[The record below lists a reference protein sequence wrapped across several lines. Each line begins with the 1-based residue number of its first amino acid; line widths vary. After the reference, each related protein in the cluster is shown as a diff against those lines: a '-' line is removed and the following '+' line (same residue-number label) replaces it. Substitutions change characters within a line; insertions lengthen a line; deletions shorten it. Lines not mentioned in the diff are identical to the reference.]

1 MWQLS
6 GPVRPTPPILSFLQM
21 RTAWGPAVFPAP
33 HSPPHARSSFSALW
47 ASLIHTQGV
56 SLSHLHTKTHH
67 TNPTRT
73 DTRPRDTQALT
84 VIWQHPRLTSPH
96 PAQPQGCAPSTHNT
110 VVSPLTSLEKETPQL
125 WSLLSHTLSIPLP
138 GPPHLLQHPA
148 PPSPPETP
156 ERRPTVSS
164 ASRRDLL
171 LGEKLVTL
179 LQLSVLKGS
188 PRRPSDGCA
197 RLGLQ
202 PDLPQEGR
210 AVAGRAGCWDLLS
223 GGSTS
228 RGSPTRHPG
237 ADHPLHGLLPT
248 ESSVLQLSKPTWGQG
263 GTQTG
268 MATPESAQAFRPT
281 ASSQPRRPRAWNLL
295 CLPDTVTLVSTRGR
309 LMSSSQTRRTVISE
323 DVRP

>member
-84 VIWQHPRLTSPH
+84 IIWQHPRLTSPH
-96 PAQPQGCAPSTHNT
+96 PAQPQGCAPFTHNT

-164 ASRRDLL
+164 ESRRDLL

-188 PRRPSDGCA
+188 PRRSSDGCT

-210 AVAGRAGCWDLLS
+210 AVAGRAGCW
-223 GGSTS
+223 GIKPAFRTCS
-228 RGSPTRHPG
+228 RGAPHQEAPPLGIQELTTLFTVFCPLSPLCCNCPNPPG
-237 ADHPLHGLLPT
+237 ARAAPKRGWPPPSPHRRSGPPPPP
-248 ESSVLQLSKPTWGQG
+248 SPG
-263 GTQTG
+263 G
-268 MATPESAQAFRPT
+268 
-281 ASSQPRRPRAWNLL
+281 
-295 CLPDTVTLVSTRGR
+295 RGPGTYFA
-309 LMSSSQTRRTVISE
+309 LQTR
-323 DVRP
+323 